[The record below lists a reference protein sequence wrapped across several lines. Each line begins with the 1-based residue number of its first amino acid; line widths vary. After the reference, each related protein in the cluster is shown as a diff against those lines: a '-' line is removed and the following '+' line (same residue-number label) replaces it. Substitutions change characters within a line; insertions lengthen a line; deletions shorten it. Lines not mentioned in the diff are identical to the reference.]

1 MATSNKKAIVVGI
14 YGIQGCGKT
23 YLLNQLKQS
32 LGEDHFSFYDGST
45 MIASVVPG
53 GIPAFLELSDE
64 EKLPY
69 RHQAILKIGQESSSN
84 RKVAIV
90 TGHLMFWPEGER
102 TGKVVCTQSDWDTYT
117 HILYLDFP
125 AEDIA
130 QRRSGDKERHRP
142 AMSVDH
148 LKKWQEEEKTELRK
162 FCYKHGILFS
172 IWAQHSELPDKVS
185 ILLHDFR
192 HHDEEHNLSLAKR
205 KLDEIVALGQGK
217 VETMLVMDAD
227 RTLAA
232 QDSGGYSGRWF
243 PILDSRWMTNLR

>member
-1 MATSNKKAIVVGI
+1 MATSNKNHKKAIVVGI

-32 LGEDHFSFYDGST
+32 LGHDHFSFYDGST
-45 MIASVVPG
+45 MIAELVPG
-53 GIPAFLELSDE
+53 GISAFLKLSEE

-69 RHQAILKIGQESSSN
+69 GHEAISTIGQQSSSSG
-84 RKVAIV
+84 KVAII
-90 TGHLMFWPEGER
+90 TGHLMFWPEGEGA
-102 TGKVVCTQSDWDTYT
+102 GKVVCTQSDWDTYT

-130 QRRSGDKERHRP
+130 QRRSDDKERHRP
-142 AMSVDH
+142 AMSADN

-162 FCYKHGILFS
+162 FCYQHGILFS
-172 IWAQHSELPDKVS
+172 IWAQDSELPDKVS
-185 ILLHDFR
+185 TLLHDFR
-192 HHDEEHNLSLAKR
+192 HHDEEHNLSLAKC
-205 KLDEIVALGQGK
+205 KMDEIVALGQGK

-232 QDSGGYSGRWF
+232 QDSGALFWKMVS
-243 PILDSRWMTNLR
+243 DS